1 MLFEEKKPI
10 LFSCPAEYDSI
21 VIYSIHDLH
30 FGNECFNEKRW
41 KKLKEEILSQPNHFC
56 VFVGDLFENAIP
68 NSKGDCFSQTH
79 TPQQQKE
86 WITQQLIDLKPR
98 TIAVVPGNHEYNRTT
113 KACGLYPLYDC
124 CLLAGIG
131 HLYRNAYAVVDV
143 GVGDGGHGKGKQIRY
158 VGYLTH
164 KAKDNKQHSTAHT
177 LEGFDFMFF
186 GHDHDPKDKARAKLV
201 YDNKNKSVSFKD
213 VEVIN
218 NGAFLDFGGYGARDG
233 YPPPATKMY
242 KLILDGKT
250 KDIKSLGFHLR

>member
-1 MLFEEKKPI
+1 
-10 LFSCPAEYDSI
+10 
-21 VIYSIHDLH
+21 
-30 FGNECFNEKRW
+30 
-41 KKLKEEILSQPNHFC
+41 
-56 VFVGDLFENAIP
+56 
-68 NSKGDCFSQTH
+68 
-79 TPQQQKE
+79 
-86 WITQQLIDLKPR
+86 
-98 TIAVVPGNHEYNRTT
+98 
-113 KACGLYPLYDC
+113 
-124 CLLAGIG
+124 LLAGIE

-186 GHDHDPKDKARAKLV
+186 GHDHDPKDKPRAKLV

-213 VEVIN
+213 IEVIN
-218 NGAFLDFGGYGARDG
+218 NGAFLEFGGYGARDG
-233 YPPPATKMY
+233 YSPPATKMY